1 MKFKSLLKKIILTG
15 LICIIPGSA
24 FATNGYFSPGFGIKA
39 NGMGGVGVALPQD
52 AIAAATN
59 PAGMAFIGDRMDF
72 GLEWFSPIRETTITG
87 SPAIGASKTYKSG
100 SNHFL
105 IPSFGYNRQYS
116 PDMTLGVS
124 FYGNGGMNT
133 AYKEP
138 IPLLGTT
145 NPGVDFMQAFIAP
158 TVTYKINETGA
169 VGLSVNIAVQRL
181 KVYGL
186 QNFDNAMMSSAP
198 GFVTNKGY
206 DYSLGIGG
214 RFGWKGDL
222 TENFSMGITY
232 QTPTKMQK
240 FEQYK
245 GLFAEQGGFDV
256 PQNAAVGIAIKEI
269 IPKTTFA
276 FDVEWIDY
284 SQVASVNNKL
294 LPITAMMTPGTQLG
308 DDNGSG
314 FGWQEQFVF
323 KVGIQHEYSKDVAI
337 RAGYNYGKNP
347 LPSSENLFNI
357 IAPAVVEHH
366 LTLGATI
373 KVNEKYEVTFAFI
386 HVFENTAK
394 GSGSI
399 PAAFG
404 GGEVDLT
411 MYQNSFG
418 VSVGW

>member
-1 MKFKSLLKKIILTG
+1 MKFKSLMKKAILTG
-15 LICIIPGSA
+15 LICLIPGSA

-39 NGMGGVGVALPQD
+39 KGMGGVAVALPQD
-52 AIAAATN
+52 AIAAASN
-59 PAGMAFIGDRMDF
+59 PAGMAFIGDRMDI
-72 GLEWFSPIRETTITG
+72 GLDWFSPIRESTITG
-87 SPAIGASKTYKSG
+87 NPAVGASKTYKSG
-100 SNHFL
+100 SDHYI

-116 PDMTLGVS
+116 PNMTIGLS
-124 FYGNGGMNT
+124 LYGNGGMNT
-133 AYKEP
+133 SYKEP
-138 IPLLGTT
+138 IPLLGST

-169 VGLSVNIAVQRL
+169 VGLSVNIAVQRF
-181 KVYGL
+181 KGYGL
-186 QNFDNAMMSSAP
+186 QNFDNAMFSSAP
-198 GFVTNKGY
+198 GSVTNNGY
-206 DYSLGIGG
+206 DYSFGIGG
-214 RFGWKGDL
+214 RVGWMGDL
-222 TENFSMGITY
+222 TENVSLGITY

-240 FEQYK
+240 FEDYK

-269 IPKTTFA
+269 VPKTIFA

-284 SQVASVNNKL
+284 SQIASVNNKIL
-294 LPITAMMTPGTQLG
+294 LITAMMTPGTQLG
-308 DDNGSG
+308 DNNGTG

-323 KVGIQHEYSKDVAI
+323 KFGIQHEYSNKVTL

-347 LPSSENLFNI
+347 IPASETFFNI
-357 IAPAVVEHH
+357 IAPGVVEHH

-373 KVNEKYEVTFAFI
+373 KVNEKYEVTFAYT
-386 HVFENTAK
+386 HAFENTAK

-399 PAAFG
+399 QPAFG

-418 VSVGW
+418 ISVGW